1 MTWGSQSIAEIPPL
15 GRHPLHLC
23 EMHFAPALFPIRAS
37 KYALKISRRGTVVL
51 VQVAQITE
59 GNMVMTPQVPVPVK
73 DESDPGSSFDAAR
86 PLAFMHIPKTS
97 GVALMSALEGA
108 LNPGTVTNGFDLCLF
123 GSFRDFETMDPAEQ
137 RKIHASPASFPP
149 GSTLIAGHF
158 SFSTLRQAFP
168 RAQMTTILREPS
180 SRLLSHW
187 LFWRQ
192 LGDPA
197 LSPLGRWADY
207 VRNSREPLARFL
219 AEPAIACQT
228 DNLALRMLLWPHPLI
243 HGSRFIEP
251 IHDEPLFME
260 AEARLRMFDFV
271 DFLENE
277 NLSQKLED
285 WLGRALC
292 YERVNETIAIPA
304 EYRSPLNLEFTSHAH
319 ELLTARSRLD
329 LRLWTSVVKQ
339 RLPDRE
345 ITTLR
350 ERTILSNVARYGVLM
365 AD

>member
-1 MTWGSQSIAEIPPL
+1 MLTTL
-15 GRHPLHLC
+15 
-23 EMHFAPALFPIRAS
+23 
-37 KYALKISRRGTVVL
+37 
-51 VQVAQITE
+51 
-59 GNMVMTPQVPVPVK
+59 QVPVPAK
-73 DESDPGSSFDAAR
+73 DESDPAPSFDAAR
-86 PLAFMHIPKTS
+86 PLSFMHIPKTS

-108 LNPGTVTNGFDLCLF
+108 LNPGTVTKGFDLCLF
-123 GSFRDFETMDPAEQ
+123 GSFRDFETMDPAVQQ
-137 RKIHASPASFPP
+137 RIHASPASLPP
-149 GSTLIAGHF
+149 ESTLIAGHF

-168 RAQMTTILREPS
+168 QAQMTTILREPS

-192 LGDPA
+192 QSDLT
-197 LSPLGRWADY
+197 LIRLGRWADF
-207 VRNSREPLARFL
+207 VRHSREPLVRFL

-243 HGSRFIEP
+243 QGDRFIEP

-271 DFLENE
+271 DILENE
-277 NLSQKLED
+277 KLSQKLEH
-285 WLGRALC
+285 WLGRALR
-292 YERVNETIAIPA
+292 YERVNETIAIPV
-304 EYRSPLNLEFTSHAH
+304 EYRRPLSLELTSHAH

-339 RLPDRE
+339 RLPDCE

-350 ERTILSNVARYGVLM
+350 ERTILSNVAKYRVLM
-365 AD
+365 AH

>member
-1 MTWGSQSIAEIPPL
+1 MATTL
-15 GRHPLHLC
+15 
-23 EMHFAPALFPIRAS
+23 
-37 KYALKISRRGTVVL
+37 
-51 VQVAQITE
+51 
-59 GNMVMTPQVPVPVK
+59 QVPAPVK
-73 DESDPGSSFDAAR
+73 DKSDPGPSFDAAR

-108 LNPGTVTNGFDLCLF
+108 LSPGTVTKGFDLCLF
-123 GSFRDFETMDPAEQ
+123 GSFRDFETMDPFEQ
-137 RKIHASPASFPP
+137 RRIHASPASLPP
-149 GSTLIAGHF
+149 ESTLIAGHF
-158 SFSTLRQAFP
+158 SFSTIRQAFP
-168 RAQMTTILREPS
+168 HAQMTTILREPS

-192 LGDPA
+192 QSDLA
-197 LSPLGRWADY
+197 LTRLGRWADF
-207 VRNSREPLARFL
+207 VRHSREPLARFL
-219 AEPAIACQT
+219 AQPAIACQT

-243 HGSRFIEP
+243 HEDRFIEP
-251 IHDEPLFME
+251 IQDEPLFME

-271 DFLENE
+271 DILENE
-277 NLSQKLED
+277 KLSQRLEH
-285 WLGRALC
+285 WLGRALH

-329 LRLWTSVVKQ
+329 LRLWASVVKQ
-339 RLPDRE
+339 RLPDCE

>member
-1 MTWGSQSIAEIPPL
+1 
-15 GRHPLHLC
+15 
-23 EMHFAPALFPIRAS
+23 
-37 KYALKISRRGTVVL
+37 
-51 VQVAQITE
+51 
-59 GNMVMTPQVPVPVK
+59 MVMTPQVPVPAK
-73 DESDPGSSFDAAR
+73 DESDPRPSFDGTR

-97 GVALMSALEGA
+97 GVALMSALAGA
-108 LNPGTVTNGFDLCLF
+108 LNPGMVTNGFDLCLF

-137 RKIHASPASFPP
+137 RKIHASPASLPP

-192 LGDPA
+192 LSDPT
-197 LSPLGRWADY
+197 LTPLGRWADY

-228 DNLALRMLLWPHPLI
+228 DNLALRMLLWPHSLI
-243 HGSRFIEP
+243 RGDQFIDP
-251 IHDEPLFME
+251 IHDEPLFVE
-260 AEARLRMFDFV
+260 AEVRLRMFDFV
-271 DFLENE
+271 DILENDQ
-277 NLSQKLED
+277 LSEKLEH

-304 EYRSPLNLEFTSHAH
+304 ECRSPLNLEFTSHAH

-329 LRLWTSVVKQ
+329 LRLWTSVVKR
-339 RLPDRE
+339 RLPNCE

-350 ERTILSNVARYGVLM
+350 ERTILSNVARYSVLM
-365 AD
+365 AN